1 ASKSSLSSFANVT
14 LYRGAMSSSSLYFED
29 DYNKYHTKIRMF
41 KFYIVLVTNG
51 ISVQLEMRQH
61 TKAGDRMIF
70 AKPAKKILSPLFG
83 GKLNLSPG
91 LKVWL

>member
-41 KFYIVLVTNG
+41 KFYIVLAHRAGSSPV
-51 ISVQLEMRQH
+51 SVLMQLV
-61 TKAGDRMIF
+61 GF
-70 AKPAKKILSPLFG
+70 NAKQILDGTFLGATFM
-83 GKLNLSPG
+83 
-91 LKVWL
+91 